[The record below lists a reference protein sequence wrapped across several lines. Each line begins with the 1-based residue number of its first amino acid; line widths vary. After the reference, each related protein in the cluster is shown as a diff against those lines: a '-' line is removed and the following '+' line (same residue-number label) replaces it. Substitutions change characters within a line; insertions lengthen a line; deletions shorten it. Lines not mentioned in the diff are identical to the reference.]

1 MLTFLHAADF
11 HLDSPFHALPP
22 EQAAERRQ
30 EQRQLLTRLAD
41 TARQAQVDLVF
52 LAGDLFDGQRARPE
66 TVQALYQVLEE
77 LEAEVFLSPGNHDP
91 YSPTSP
97 YGKFPWPDHVH
108 IFTQAAPARVEVPQ
122 LGAVVYGSA
131 FTSLYRMDSPLAG
144 FHAQEEDLAAFGCFH
159 GDLSSAHSRYG
170 PITHNEIAA
179 SGLHYLALGHSHSAS
194 GLKRA
199 GKTYYA
205 WPGCPEGR
213 GFDETGDKGVYLGQL
228 EGGRV
233 SLDFVPLARR
243 RYLTPSLDITGQ
255 DPAQALEA
263 LIRASRPEDILR
275 ISLTGTRDPDNEPN
289 LTALT
294 ALASGYFYSASLYDN
309 TTLSQALWARRIPAP
324 GSSSG
329 PWPSASRRPPPLSG
343 PCWNGRSG
351 SAWPPWKE
359 GRSPNETL
367 AAHRHLRLL
376 TGGHPGIRPGD
387 DPHRGPQRQREIH
400 LVRLPADHAL
410 RPGHPPAGPQGRP
423 RRQKPLP
430 ALERLPHG
438 GAAGL

>member
-30 EQRQLLTRLAD
+30 AD

-233 SLDFVPLARR
+233 SLDFVPLAGGGTSPPAWTSPARTPPRR
-243 RYLTPSLDITGQ
+243 WRRSSAPPGRRTSFGFPS
-255 DPAQALEA
+255 
-263 LIRASRPEDILR
+263 
-275 ISLTGTRDPDNEPN
+275 
-289 LTALT
+289 
-294 ALASGYFYSASLYDN
+294 
-309 TTLSQALWARRIPAP
+309 PAP
-324 GSSSG
+324 GTRTTSPISLPSP
-329 PWPSASRRPPPLSG
+329 PWPPAIFTAPVSMTTPP
-343 PCWNGRSG
+343 
-351 SAWPPWKE
+351 
-359 GRSPNETL
+359 
-367 AAHRHLRLL
+367 
-376 TGGHPGIRPGD
+376 
-387 DPHRGPQRQREIH
+387 
-400 LVRLPADHAL
+400 
-410 RPGHPPAGPQGRP
+410 
-423 RRQKPLP
+423 
-430 ALERLPHG
+430 
-438 GAAGL
+438 

>member
-179 SGLHYLALGHSHSAS
+179 SGLHYLALGHSHSA
-194 GLKRA
+194 
-199 GKTYYA
+199 
-205 WPGCPEGR
+205 
-213 GFDETGDKGVYLGQL
+213 
-228 EGGRV
+228 
-233 SLDFVPLARR
+233 
-243 RYLTPSLDITGQ
+243 
-255 DPAQALEA
+255 
-263 LIRASRPEDILR
+263 
-275 ISLTGTRDPDNEPN
+275 
-289 LTALT
+289 
-294 ALASGYFYSASLYDN
+294 
-309 TTLSQALWARRIPAP
+309 
-324 GSSSG
+324 
-329 PWPSASRRPPPLSG
+329 
-343 PCWNGRSG
+343 
-351 SAWPPWKE
+351 
-359 GRSPNETL
+359 
-367 AAHRHLRLL
+367 
-376 TGGHPGIRPGD
+376 
-387 DPHRGPQRQREIH
+387 
-400 LVRLPADHAL
+400 
-410 RPGHPPAGPQGRP
+410 
-423 RRQKPLP
+423 
-430 ALERLPHG
+430 
-438 GAAGL
+438 

>member
-1 MLTFLHAADF
+1 M
-11 HLDSPFHALPP
+11 
-22 EQAAERRQ
+22 
-30 EQRQLLTRLAD
+30 
-41 TARQAQVDLVF
+41 
-52 LAGDLFDGQRARPE
+52 
-66 TVQALYQVLEE
+66 
-77 LEAEVFLSPGNHDP
+77 
-91 YSPTSP
+91 
-97 YGKFPWPDHVH
+97 
-108 IFTQAAPARVEVPQ
+108 
-122 LGAVVYGSA
+122 GAVVYGSA

-170 PITHNEIAA
+170 PIPHNEIAA

-309 TTLSQALWARRIPAP
+309 TTLSQALWARMEEDTLTGLFLRAMAQRLQEAAP
-324 GSSSG
+324 SE
-329 PWPSASRRPPPLSG
+329 RPLLERAVRFG
-343 PCWNGRSG
+343 L
-351 SAWPPWKE
+351 AALE
-359 GRSPNETL
+359 GREE
-367 AAHRHLRLL
+367 
-376 TGGHPGIRPGD
+376 
-387 DPHRGPQRQREIH
+387 PQ
-400 LVRLPADHAL
+400 
-410 RPGHPPAGPQGRP
+410 
-423 RRQKPLP
+423 
-430 ALERLPHG
+430 
-438 GAAGL
+438 

>member
-22 EQAAERRQ
+22 EQAAE
-30 EQRQLLTRLAD
+30 RLAD

-309 TTLSQALWARRIPAP
+309 TTLSQALWARMEEDTLTGLFLRAMAQRLQEAAP
-324 GSSSG
+324 SE
-329 PWPSASRRPPPLSG
+329 RPLLERAVRFG
-343 PCWNGRSG
+343 L
-351 SAWPPWKE
+351 AALE
-359 GRSPNETL
+359 GREE
-367 AAHRHLRLL
+367 
-376 TGGHPGIRPGD
+376 
-387 DPHRGPQRQREIH
+387 PQ
-400 LVRLPADHAL
+400 
-410 RPGHPPAGPQGRP
+410 
-423 RRQKPLP
+423 
-430 ALERLPHG
+430 
-438 GAAGL
+438 

>member
-1 MLTFLHAADF
+1 MK
-11 HLDSPFHALPP
+11 LP
-22 EQAAERRQ
+22 
-30 EQRQLLTRLAD
+30 
-41 TARQAQVDLVF
+41 
-52 LAGDLFDGQRARPE
+52 
-66 TVQALYQVLEE
+66 
-77 LEAEVFLSPGNHDP
+77 
-91 YSPTSP
+91 
-97 YGKFPWPDHVH
+97 
-108 IFTQAAPARVEVPQ
+108 
-122 LGAVVYGSA
+122 
-131 FTSLYRMDSPLAG
+131 
-144 FHAQEEDLAAFGCFH
+144 
-159 GDLSSAHSRYG
+159 
-170 PITHNEIAA
+170 A

-309 TTLSQALWARRIPAP
+309 TTLSQALWARMEEDTLT

-329 PWPSASRRPPPLSG
+329 PWPAASQEAAPSERPLLER
-343 PCWNGRSG
+343 RSG

-359 GRSPNETL
+359 GRDPNETL

-400 LVRLPADHAL
+400 LCAFL
-410 RPGHPPAGPQGRP
+410 RTMLYGLDTRQRDRKGAPPTKTVTGPGAAPPWRGCWSVNSRAGSWSSAGPPPAGC
-423 RRQKPLP
+423 
-430 ALERLPHG
+430 HG
-438 GAAGL
+438 GFFRGLPGHRPGPCRPDRGDRRGDPHWREPGGL

>member
-108 IFTQAAPARVEVPQ
+108 IFTQAAPAQVEVPQ

-170 PITHNEIAA
+170 PITHNEIAR
-179 SGLHYLALGHSHSAS
+179 LG
-194 GLKRA
+194 
-199 GKTYYA
+199 
-205 WPGCPEGR
+205 
-213 GFDETGDKGVYLGQL
+213 
-228 EGGRV
+228 
-233 SLDFVPLARR
+233 
-243 RYLTPSLDITGQ
+243 
-255 DPAQALEA
+255 PA
-263 LIRASRPEDILR
+263 
-275 ISLTGTRDPDNEPN
+275 
-289 LTALT
+289 
-294 ALASGYFYSASLYDN
+294 
-309 TTLSQALWARRIPAP
+309 
-324 GSSSG
+324 
-329 PWPSASRRPPPLSG
+329 LSG
-343 PCWNGRSG
+343 PG
-351 SAWPPWKE
+351 PQ
-359 GRSPNETL
+359 
-367 AAHRHLRLL
+367 
-376 TGGHPGIRPGD
+376 
-387 DPHRGPQRQREIH
+387 PQRQRPEAGGKN
-400 LVRLPADHAL
+400 LLRLARLP
-410 RPGHPPAGPQGRP
+410 
-423 RRQKPLP
+423 
-430 ALERLPHG
+430 G
-438 GAAGL
+438 GAGL